1 MRLNQRL
8 QNTPPSGIRRI
19 GQLAKARPGCIAL
32 SIGEPDL
39 DAPMSVRSQISSAI
53 LAGDTHYPP
62 NAGIQPL
69 RDEIAAAVNARF
81 HTDYTGACTVVTIGS
96 TEALAS
102 AIFAI
107 LNPGDEVIVP
117 IPTFGLYQPQI
128 EMAGGTFV
136 PLDISQDGYQI
147 SEASLSRLITP
158 RTRAIL
164 FASPNNPTGTIL
176 SSESLRVIRDA
187 ALRHD
192 LFIIADAVYDS
203 LLYTDHFPT
212 LVGDPALR
220 DRLIYVN
227 AFSKA
232 YAMTGVRIG
241 YALADEPVMTQMIKA
256 HSFLVVSAPGCIQSG
271 CRGIFSI
278 SNAEDIAL
286 YRARRDMVCQALDEI
301 GLPYPEPLGAFYI
314 FPSIKAFGIPDETFC
329 MQLIEEDGLALVPS
343 SCFGVPGHVRISF
356 CYDRDVLA
364 EGMNRLRRFADRH
377 RPV

>member
-19 GQLAKARPGCIAL
+19 GQLAKERPGCIAL

-39 DAPMSVRSQISSAI
+39 DAPLPVRERISSAI

-62 NAGIQPL
+62 NAGIMPL
-69 RDEIAAAVNARF
+69 RNEIASAVNARF
-81 HTDYTGACTVVTIGS
+81 GTDYTGANTVVTIGS

-117 IPTFGLYQPQI
+117 IPTFGLYKPQI
-128 EMAGGTFV
+128 EMAGGTFI
-136 PLDISQDGYQI
+136 PLDISGNGYQI
-147 SEASLSRLITP
+147 TDAALSRVISP

-164 FASPNNPTGTIL
+164 YASPNNPTGTIL
-176 SSESLRVIRDA
+176 SSSSLRAIRDA
-187 ALRHD
+187 ALQHD
-192 LFIIADAVYDS
+192 LFIIADSVYDS

-212 LVGDPALR
+212 LAGDPSLR

-227 AFSKA
+227 AFSKSH
-232 YAMTGVRIG
+232 AMTGVRIG

-271 CRGIFSI
+271 CLGIFSI
-278 SNAEDIAL
+278 PNADDVAL
-286 YRARRDMVCQALDEI
+286 YRMRRDMICQTLDEI
-301 GLPYPEPLGAFYI
+301 GLPYPEPQGAFYI
-314 FPSIKAFGIPDETFC
+314 FPSIEAFGIPDEILC

-364 EGMNRLRRFADRH
+364 EGMKRFLQFAQRH
-377 RPV
+377 L